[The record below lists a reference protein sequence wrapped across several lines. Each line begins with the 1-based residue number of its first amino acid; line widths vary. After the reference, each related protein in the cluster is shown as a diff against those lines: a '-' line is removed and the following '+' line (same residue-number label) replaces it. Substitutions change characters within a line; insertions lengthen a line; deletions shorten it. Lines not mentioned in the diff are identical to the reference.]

1 MPHRVRRYRDNLRDM
16 LHELKLMR
24 DRGEIHVP
32 ANMSD
37 NEFEEIMKKIDKH
50 YEENGVILHHPLTR
64 GRITDPS
71 SLEHIT
77 KFFQHIYATSNNAS
91 NFRARTRNAQNRRAQ
106 AAANRMAAA
115 VVARDARRRIEIPR
129 AAAAAAARRTAT
141 RSAGRNAARHA
152 ALVAIM
158 LRSTRQRT
166 RPRSTSSSNSNS
178 NGSRSSSSRSSR
190 GSRSSSSRSSRGSR
204 SSSSRSSRGSRSR
217 RGVVV

>member
-1 MPHRVRRYRDNLRDM
+1 MPHRVRRYRNNFSEM

-32 ANMSD
+32 PDMTES
-37 NEFEEIMKKIDKH
+37 EFEEIMKKIDKH
-50 YEENGVILHHPLTR
+50 YEEDGVVIHHPLTR

-71 SLEHIT
+71 SLEHLT
-77 KFFQHIYATSNNAS
+77 KFFQHIYATSNNMA

-106 AAANRMAAA
+106 AAVNRMIAAEA
-115 VVARDARRRIEIPR
+115 ARDARRRIEIPR

-166 RPRSTSSSNSNS
+166 RPRSTTSSNSNS
-178 NGSRSSSSRSSR
+178 NSSRSSR
-190 GSRSSSSRSSRGSR
+190 GSRSSRSSRSSRGSR
-204 SSSSRSSRGSRSR
+204 SSRSSRSR